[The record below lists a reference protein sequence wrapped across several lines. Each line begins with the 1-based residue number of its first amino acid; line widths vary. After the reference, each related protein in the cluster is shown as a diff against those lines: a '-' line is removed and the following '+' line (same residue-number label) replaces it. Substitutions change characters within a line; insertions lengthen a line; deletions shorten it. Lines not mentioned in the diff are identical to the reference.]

1 MEDILQFLFIA
12 GFIII
17 SIVGQLK
24 KESKKSTDNQFDTPL
39 PEEEIDEDAM
49 PVPQSWGR
57 SYADHTTEKL
67 PPKAVHKLTAS
78 PRTAPPKKVSSSPP
92 PAPQASDSNPDYSI
106 HSVEEA
112 RKAIIWSEILRNKW
126 TAET

>member
-39 PEEEIDEDAM
+39 PEEEIDKDAT

-57 SYADHTTEKL
+57 PYADRTTEKL
-67 PPKAVHKLTAS
+67 SH
-78 PRTAPPKKVSSSPP
+78 RTATTSTAPTRVAPSKKVSPSPP
-92 PAPQASDSNPDYSI
+92 PAPQTSDSNPDYSI

-112 RKAIIWSEILRNKW
+112 RKAIIWSEILQNKW
-126 TAET
+126 TAEK